1 MNLLYNPMHVIIYV
15 LPLYASPWFIEI
27 LIKVTLVGAFSH
39 VPTHVYL
46 HVSVYMASSQ
56 LGYVS
61 LLSSL
66 FGQPSRHLETSYS
79 DHLCHWTS
87 HTSLIAPNHLGCVR
101 IWLSDIG
108 MTDGTLPILT
118 STSTEGMTS
127 CIMTHRLTQPPTVL
141 QLWRLPCHYY
151 VVITA
156 RVSSALLCPPPLG
169 TIKTLLK
176 QNKRRTLWII
186 LPILSL

>member
-1 MNLLYNPMHVIIYV
+1 MHVIIYV

-46 HVSVYMASSQ
+46 HVFVYMASSQ

-66 FGQPSRHLETSYS
+66 FGQPSRHSETSYS

-101 IWLSDIG
+101 IWLSDTG
-108 MTDGTLPILT
+108 MTNGTLPIIT
-118 STSTEGMTS
+118 STSTDCHVQPHTFNKLKGRQVVSWRAVWHNPQPS
-127 CIMTHRLTQPPTVL
+127 CS
-141 QLWRLPCHYY
+141 CDDC
-151 VVITA
+151 
-156 RVSSALLCPPPLG
+156 S
-169 TIKTLLK
+169 TIAT
-176 QNKRRTLWII
+176 
-186 LPILSL
+186 